1 MSEIFLVYQ
10 RNWLAFPK
18 RGTECA
24 FPLLRLTRL
33 DIRISMG
40 TGLELEPST
49 WHQHTFYCPWN
60 QLNYPLHLTPIDF
73 LLRYTTFF
81 SILEKRRI
89 DGKTTKQHFISKK
102 KESNSDDLRFCLTTL
117 WHWCHKKRKKQT
129 QQHPLSQPDDRIEG
143 VNFSRNDGADSVGE
157 YIKIIWF

>member
-1 MSEIFLVYQ
+1 MKL
-10 RNWLAFPK
+10 NWN
-18 RGTECA
+18 
-24 FPLLRLTRL
+24 

-73 LLRYTTFF
+73 LVRYTTFF

-89 DGKTTKQHFISKK
+89 DGKNNETTFHF
-102 KESNSDDLRFCLTTL
+102 KEER
-117 WHWCHKKRKKQT
+117 
-129 QQHPLSQPDDRIEG
+129 E
-143 VNFSRNDGADSVGE
+143 
-157 YIKIIWF
+157 